1 MLMLLWS
8 WGSVVILTKLKSKQN
23 LDNSQANFDKFDFL
37 YLSLIQKLW
46 GILQIFFYQTKKL
59 GPLPTKVTHFKLS
72 TLVG

>member
-59 GPLPTKVTHFKLS
+59 VPLPTKVTHFKLS